1 MFIQTH
7 VLDAYERFRQLL
19 TFGLLVYNKW
29 HETELERWLSDN
41 DVPYPTPADRKDLEE
56 LVKTNW
62 QQNVASPYHSWDTKR
77 LQSFLKQK
85 GVETK
90 EVAEDNKDGLVAE
103 VKKYWY
109 EAEDKAEDAWSNVSG
124 WIFDRYTLPCTLCIN

>member
-1 MFIQTH
+1 M
-7 VLDAYERFRQLL
+7 
-19 TFGLLVYNKW
+19 
-29 HETELERWLSDN
+29 ERWLSDN

-62 QQNVASPYHSWDTKR
+62 QQNVATPYHSWDAKR
-77 LQSFLKQK
+77 LSSFLKQK

-90 EVAEDNKDGLVAE
+90 EVAEDNKDGLIAE

-124 WIFDRYTLPCTLCIN
+124 WIFDRCVSYRAGTCISPLTSVQLDRLFTQGFR